1 MRKWKDLQ
9 MEVLGLAFS
18 RTRSGA
24 VVSLNDD
31 DVLEYVAEMPD
42 AANYALRDLCRIAK
56 PLVRK
61 YEIVQSLPENLLG
74 ISADTVF
81 SHEESADTYEADGKS
96 YTFEVIGPAEVEI
109 WDGDT
114 LKDTVKHEKPSFERF
129 SGNCENGVRLVF
141 KGAWPYQ
148 YRGVAVYRLKYKDVP
163 PFQTRMRYRM
173 KELTDDFMELMPRQ
187 FQQNGL
193 RRDEFDWESDDTL
206 VLSREVSGVFTVFY
220 KAYPKPL
227 TSETPEEYEIEL
239 PDDIIDLAAY
249 YIASRVIKEDD
260 IQVSTAYL
268 NQYQVKRDELK
279 EIPMLNGRAEFYSV
293 GGWY

>member
-96 YTFEVIGPAEVEI
+96 YTFEVIGPAELQI
-109 WDGDT
+109 WDRDT
-114 LKDTVKHEKPSFERF
+114 TQEKVKNE
-129 SGNCENGVRLVF
+129 
-141 KGAWPYQ
+141 
-148 YRGVAVYRLKYKDVP
+148 
-163 PFQTRMRYRM
+163 
-173 KELTDDFMELMPRQ
+173 
-187 FQQNGL
+187 
-193 RRDEFDWESDDTL
+193 
-206 VLSREVSGVFTVFY
+206 
-220 KAYPKPL
+220 
-227 TSETPEEYEIEL
+227 
-239 PDDIIDLAAY
+239 
-249 YIASRVIKEDD
+249 
-260 IQVSTAYL
+260 
-268 NQYQVKRDELK
+268 
-279 EIPMLNGRAEFYSV
+279 
-293 GGWY
+293 